1 VRQRTDRAS
10 IKPQDGAPIDTNL
23 QCAVADKLE
32 RTDAPKSAMKSSIST
47 VDTIMSALGVRLPAE
62 FLPKLEIEE
71 FLDQCGQLTA
81 LETDERQHLGEVLR
95 AAENF
100 GRRQSSAALGQ
111 APGAHLNFSEPLAGQ
126 AALTARERAMIQDYQ
141 QHEHGIPMVS
151 GKFALGNILVA
162 KDEITRVQLEDAL
175 RRQSETGRRLGEELI
190 QCGHVSAG
198 QVEGGLR
205 LQRKLIACALAIVVG
220 LAPLPG
226 LVPAAEAVQRSA
238 AMPVSVTVIANAKLK
253 SSYQATQIK
262 VTAAD
267 VVRGYVEVPAASRFT
282 VATNSR
288 SGYLLEFHPVGNL
301 VESVQVGGL
310 GNAVQLGADGG
321 IIVQRGIPSPN
332 LTHELSFRFSLSPD
346 TLPGNYP
353 WPLALSVRALY

>member
-1 VRQRTDRAS
+1 LKNSR
-10 IKPQDGAPIDTNL
+10 
-23 QCAVADKLE
+23 
-32 RTDAPKSAMKSSIST
+32 ST

-71 FLDQCGQLTA
+71 FLDKRGQIAA
-81 LETDERQHLGEVLR
+81 LETGERQHLGEVLR
-95 AAENF
+95 ASENLSPP
-100 GRRQSSAALGQ
+100 QSAAALSQ
-111 APGAHLNFSEPLAGQ
+111 QPIDRLSSSERLSGKGPL
-126 AALTARERAMIQDYQ
+126 TPRERVMVLDYQ
-141 QHEHGIPMVS
+141 HQEHGLPMVS

-162 KDEITRVQLEDAL
+162 KDEITRDQLEDAL
-175 RRQSETGRRLGEELI
+175 RRQAETGRRLGEELI
-190 QCGHVSAG
+190 DAGHVNSG
-198 QVEGGLR
+198 QVEGGLL
-205 LQRKLIACALAIVVG
+205 LQRKLIACALAMVVG

-226 LVPAAEAVQRSA
+226 LVPAEEAVQRSA

-253 SSYQATQIK
+253 SSYQATQIRI
-262 VTAAD
+262 TAAD
-267 VVRGYVEVPAASRFT
+267 VARGYVEVPAASRFT

-310 GNAVQLGADGG
+310 GNDVRLGADGG
-321 IIVQRGIPSPN
+321 TFVQRGLPSPN